1 MNKISIII
9 KREYMTRVR
18 KKSFIIMTLLAPVLM
33 AAIIIV
39 PTLVMMNQDQDFKK
53 IAVIEDDS
61 DLFKNVIKSTKNL
74 EFVYLENT
82 NLEELKN
89 SYERDGYYGILYIS
103 PELVNTPNAIQLL
116 SKKQPPIGLLDHI
129 EGSLEKEIEK
139 QKLMTYNIEN
149 LDEIMKNVDTKV
161 SIQTK
166 KIGDTGEVSETST
179 GIAMALAYLSG
190 FLMYMLVFMFGAQVM
205 RGVIEEK
212 TSRVV
217 EVIVSSVKPVQ
228 LMMGKIVGIA
238 LVGLTQFLIWVFLT
252 ITIAGVI
259 RSTILKKENLT
270 ELSQNVTKSLMTE
283 EQQAAMGTQAAE
295 MTPQMTEFSQL
306 FNSAMNQ
313 PWGLI
318 IICFIF
324 YFITGYLLYASI
336 FAAIGSAVD
345 NETETQQ
352 FMLPVTIPIILALM
366 VAMGTMQNPESSLS
380 FWCSLIP
387 LTSPIVMVA
396 RLPFGVPYWQLA
408 VSMALM
414 VITFLAFVWMAAKVY
429 RTGILMYGKKTS
441 WKEMWKWLRYSG

>member
-18 KKSFIIMTLLAPVLM
+18 KKSFIIMTILAPVLM

-53 IAVIEDDS
+53 IAVIEDNS
-61 DLFKNVIKSTKNL
+61 DLFKGVIKNTKNL
-74 EFVYLENT
+74 EFVYLENAKV
-82 NLEELKN
+82 EDLKN
-89 SYERDGYYGILYIS
+89 SFEKQGYYGILYIS

-139 QKLMTYNIEN
+139 QKLMTYNIQN
-149 LDEIMKNVDTKV
+149 LDEIMKNIETKV

-166 KIGDTGEVSETST
+166 KIGDSGEVSETST

-217 EVIVSSVKPVQ
+217 EVVVSSVKPVQ

-252 ITIAGVI
+252 IAIAGVI
-259 RSTILKKENLT
+259 KSTVLKKENLT
-270 ELSQNVTKSLMTE
+270 EVSQNVTKSLMNGD
-283 EQQAAMGTQAAE
+283 QQAALGTQAGQ
-295 MTPQMTEFSQL
+295 MNPQMAEFSKL
-306 FNSAMNQ
+306 FSNAMNQ

-387 LTSPIVMVA
+387 LTSPVVMVA

-408 VSMALM
+408 VSMAIM
-414 VITFLAFVWMAAKVY
+414 VITFIAFVWMAAKVY